1 MASRITTRS
10 RHSKTATSTA
20 MAYRNAGPQREQ
32 EKLKTSPGPYLNIAP
47 SKQETLKNRG
57 TNPRPKIRE
66 TGETSRENKT
76 KRAPPKQP
84 DSQAL
89 LALAIGRLKAR
100 VVPKKR
106 AEAAPARP
114 NRSKARKSQPNQNRR
129 PAPASNRC
137 TSISSA
143 VAASCN
149 LITIIPNI
157 YRYFHGTS
165 SSASAPETKAGTR
178 WCRRKLPRS
187 FDGAVCSDTKKGKP
201 RSTKNT
207 DVVFRIRFKYGLG
220 ADEATMP
227 ISKVCLPSK
236 TTRTPAG

>member
-47 SKQETLKNRG
+47 SKQERLKN
-57 TNPRPKIRE
+57 RE

-106 AEAAPARP
+106 AEVAPARP

-137 TSISSA
+137 TSIFAGSHP
-143 VAASCN
+143 C
-149 LITIIPNI
+149 
-157 YRYFHGTS
+157 YFLLH
-165 SSASAPETKAGTR
+165 
-178 WCRRKLPRS
+178 
-187 FDGAVCSDTKKGKP
+187 
-201 RSTKNT
+201 
-207 DVVFRIRFKYGLG
+207 
-220 ADEATMP
+220 
-227 ISKVCLPSK
+227 PS
-236 TTRTPAG
+236 

>member
-47 SKQETLKNRG
+47 SKQERLKNRG

-106 AEAAPARP
+106 AEVAPARP

-129 PAPASNRC
+129 PAPLATAALLSLLEVILA
-137 TSISSA
+137 TS
-143 VAASCN
+143 
-149 LITIIPNI
+149 
-157 YRYFHGTS
+157 YFILHN
-165 SSASAPETKAGTR
+165 
-178 WCRRKLPRS
+178 
-187 FDGAVCSDTKKGKP
+187 F
-201 RSTKNT
+201 
-207 DVVFRIRFKYGLG
+207 LG
-220 ADEATMP
+220 P
-227 ISKVCLPSK
+227 SRLPS
-236 TTRTPAG
+236 